1 MIKAVFFDID
11 GTLVSFKTHAV
22 PQSTLDAIAELR
34 KRNIKIFLAS
44 GRLITQTQVVDRIEF
59 DGYITLNGCCCLA
72 GDRRTII
79 HHDLIPQ
86 CDLETIV
93 DYLEREGN
101 PFPCSFMDDHH
112 TTINFVDD
120 RVREVWGAI
129 DIPVPQVEDPRT
141 TIKRDIYQA
150 NIYVDPDQD
159 QHIIDTLFKHCESS
173 RWHPMFADI
182 NRRGV
187 SKRSGIDHLL
197 EYYGIPLDQTMAFGD
212 GGNDIQMLE
221 HVHLGV
227 AMGNAVDSA
236 KQAADYV
243 TDPVD
248 DDGISNALY
257 RLGVL

>member
-1 MIKAVFFDID
+1 
-11 GTLVSFKTHAV
+11 
-22 PQSTLDAIAELR
+22 
-34 KRNIKIFLAS
+34 
-44 GRLITQTQVVDRIEF
+44 
-59 DGYITLNGCCCLA
+59 
-72 GDRRTII
+72 
-79 HHDLIPQ
+79 
-86 CDLETIV
+86 
-93 DYLEREGN
+93 
-101 PFPCSFMDDHH
+101 MDDHH

>member
-1 MIKAVFFDID
+1 M
-11 GTLVSFKTHAV
+11 
-22 PQSTLDAIAELR
+22 
-34 KRNIKIFLAS
+34 
-44 GRLITQTQVVDRIEF
+44 
-59 DGYITLNGCCCLA
+59 
-72 GDRRTII
+72 
-79 HHDLIPQ
+79 
-86 CDLETIV
+86 
-93 DYLEREGN
+93 
-101 PFPCSFMDDHH
+101 
-112 TTINFVDD
+112 
-120 RVREVWGAI
+120 
-129 DIPVPQVEDPRT
+129 
-141 TIKRDIYQA
+141 
-150 NIYVDPDQD
+150 
-159 QHIIDTLFKHCESS
+159 
-173 RWHPMFADI
+173 
-182 NRRGV
+182 